1 MEQKAQYLFETAWSH
16 KGKYYERVFNTQTN
30 QSIMREVPGITEYYV
45 PSDDSQFKYILDE
58 TVSLKKMTS
67 TKYLKQDDLKG
78 TYGLTRPDIRNIRDN
93 YWSLKDP
100 KYNQDP
106 NIWFLDIETTALHG
120 GIDTSAVREEV
131 VLIQIYDTS
140 KKKVFVL
147 GSKEWKNKA
156 SYTSK
161 YDVEVLYKN
170 CTDEIEI
177 FDTFFQMINKLKPLL
192 VVGWNAL
199 GFDYPYL
206 FNRAAKLGLDTNK
219 FSPFGREC
227 ELKEKVL
234 PNNSIYNEMI
244 CPGIHYMDYM
254 EIYKKFTRETRSSY
268 SLNNIAYVELG
279 KTKINHNMYSSF
291 DGFRT
296 GKTYLMPSV
305 PLTIDEN
312 SSEDDIFEY
321 EMYQLQLKYKS
332 NPSAELEEEIAS
344 KANDLFVHYGVVDA
358 ILLKELDEKLLLTK
372 ILLMISSKMGCL
384 VSESIKTVKPWA
396 SYINN
401 VAYLENK
408 ILPNDN
414 GFDEETSEDSIVG
427 GYVADPQVGKQRW
440 IISVDI
446 NSAYPNLAMR
456 GFNMSPETYIYTE
469 NLPESLKDI
478 NIKHFKNQ
486 NEDARVEM
494 LNSNKE
500 FFNTYSSALKDHN
513 ISGAVTGACFKR
525 DFKGIIPRLVE
536 SVYNDRKAKKKEMLH
551 WKQQAAIKKEKHED
565 YYHEKYMETQCKTEQ
580 LVLKLLMNSLYGAI
594 GNKHFRLF
602 NIEIARA
609 ITGNTRFYIKMLSQ
623 YLNEGLNKLTD
634 VDYNAIIYNDTDSVV
649 GSTKVRTSQG
659 EIKIEDLFDMIP
671 GTIDIRGEENYIKKP
686 LYNINAAS
694 VNDNLS
700 IEFKSIKYIMK
711 HKVKKRMYKITVDGN
726 EVIVTEDHSIM
737 VVRDEKLIPVK
748 PGEILKNDLVIF
760 LSKDTLRLMG
770 TNNFTI
776 EDIGIQEEYVYDI
789 EVEDNHNFFGNN
801 ILVHNSCYISI
812 APFVDAEFNKRY
824 GPHQDTPEIIQ
835 EKVDFSDEFVK
846 TYIDPIVQDT
856 NKMFSEMLNA
866 YDSSIIVAEREAISS
881 VGIFV
886 AKKKYLLRIYDME
899 GVRYND
905 PDLKMMG
912 IEIIRSSTPK
922 FTRKYL
928 KESIDILLDHEED
941 QLREWLFDV
950 KDKYLNVPIEDIAK
964 ITGIGNL
971 NYSLSEIQYDENGR
985 KISVPIN
992 SKSAIVTN
1000 NYIQSS
1006 EELANRYTQILVND
1020 KVKFLY
1026 LREPNPLGANTFAFI
1041 DNEFGELFREFV
1053 DFDLNWEKSF
1063 MKPLEILIKP
1073 LNWNMSASSSLDGW

>member
-1 MEQKAQYLFETAWSH
+1 MALSKQYLFETCWSH
-16 KGKYYERVFNTQTN
+16 KGKHFERVFCTTTQ
-30 QSIMREVPGITEYYV
+30 QSIMRDVPGITEYFIKSDE
-45 PSDDSQFKYILDE
+45 PSNFKYILDE
-58 TVSLKKMTS
+58 TISLKKVTTS
-67 TKYLKQDDLKG
+67 KFIKSDEIKDA
-78 TYGLTRPDIRNIRDN
+78 YGLTRPDIRNIRDN
-93 YWSLKDP
+93 YWSLSDP
-100 KYNQDP
+100 AYNSNP

-120 GIDTSAVREEV
+120 GIDTTAVREEV

-147 GSKEWKNKA
+147 GSKDWDSMNK
-156 SYTSK
+156 YIPK
-161 YDVEVLYKN
+161 YQDDEIDVMYKN
-170 CTDEIEI
+170 CKDEFQI
-177 FDTFFQMINKLKPLL
+177 FEMFFQMINKLKPLL

-199 GFDYPYL
+199 GFDFPYL
-206 FNRAAKLGLDTNK
+206 FNRAEKLGFNTNR
-219 FSPFGREC
+219 FSPFEGSC
-227 ELKEKVL
+227 ELKQKEL
-234 PNNSIYNEMI
+234 PNKSIYNEMS

-268 SLNNIAYVELG
+268 SLNNIAFVELG

-296 GKTYLMPSV
+296 GKTYLFPSK

-312 SSEDDIFEY
+312 STEDEIFEF
-321 EMYQLQLKYKS
+321 EMYSLQVQYR
-332 NPSAELEEEIAS
+332 NTPSTELEQKITS
-344 KANDLFVHYGVVDA
+344 KANDLFVHYGVVDV
-358 ILLKELDEKLLLTK
+358 ILLKQLDEKLLLTK

-384 VSESIKTVKPWA
+384 INESIKTVKPWA

-414 GFDEETSEDSIVG
+414 GFDEETDESSIVG
-427 GYVADPQVGKQRW
+427 GFVADPQVGKQRW

-469 NLPESLKDI
+469 SLPTSLRTI
-478 NIKHFKNQ
+478 NTEHFKNQ
-486 NEDARVEM
+486 NEDARIEM
-494 LNSNKE
+494 LNTNKE
-500 FFNTYSSALKDHN
+500 FFNQYSSELKKHN

-551 WKQQAAIKKEKHED
+551 WKQQAAIKKEQHLD
-565 YYHEKYMETQCKTEQ
+565 NFHEKYMETQCKTEQ

-623 YLNEGLNKLTD
+623 YLNEGLNKLLKD
-634 VDYNAIIYNDTDSVV
+634 PYDAIIYNDTDSV
-649 GSTKVRTSQG
+649 
-659 EIKIEDLFDMIP
+659 
-671 GTIDIRGEENYIKKP
+671 
-686 LYNINAAS
+686 
-694 VNDNLS
+694 
-700 IEFKSIKYIMK
+700 
-711 HKVKKRMYKITVDGN
+711 
-726 EVIVTEDHSIM
+726 
-737 VVRDEKLIPVK
+737 
-748 PGEILKNDLVIF
+748 
-760 LSKDTLRLMG
+760 
-770 TNNFTI
+770 
-776 EDIGIQEEYVYDI
+776 
-789 EVEDNHNFFGNN
+789 
-801 ILVHNSCYISI
+801 YISI
-812 APFVDAEFNKRY
+812 APFVDEKFGSQK
-824 GPHQDTPEIIQ
+824 DTPELIQ
-835 EKVDFSDEFVK
+835 EKVDFCDSFVK
-846 TYIDPIVQDT
+846 MYIDPIVQDT

-899 GVRYND
+899 GVRYHE

-912 IEIIRSSTPK
+912 IEIIRSSTPQ

-928 KESIDILLDHEED
+928 KECIDILLDKDEET
-941 QLREWLFDV
+941 LRQWLFDI
-950 KDKYLNVPIEDIAK
+950 KDKYTSAPIENIAK

-971 NYSLSEIQYDENGR
+971 NYKLDEIEYDENNR
-985 KISVPIN
+985 KISIPIN
-992 SKSAIVTN
+992 SKSALVTN
-1000 NYIQSS
+1000 SYIKSS
-1006 EELANRYTQILVND
+1006 PEFESRYTQILVND

-1041 DNEFGELFREFV
+1041 DNEFGELFREYV
-1053 DFDLNWEKSF
+1053 DFDMNWEKSF
-1063 MKPLEILIKP
+1063 MKPLDILIKP
-1073 LNWNMSASSSLDGW
+1073 LNWNMNASTSLDGW

>member
-45 PSDDSQFKYILDE
+45 PSDDSTFKYILDE

-177 FDTFFQMINKLKPLL
+177 FDTLFQMISKLKPLL

-312 SSEDDIFEY
+312 STEDDIFEY

-486 NEDARVEM
+486 NEDDRVEM

-634 VDYNAIIYNDTDSVV
+634 VDYNAIIYNDTDS
-649 GSTKVRTSQG
+649 
-659 EIKIEDLFDMIP
+659 
-671 GTIDIRGEENYIKKP
+671 
-686 LYNINAAS
+686 
-694 VNDNLS
+694 
-700 IEFKSIKYIMK
+700 
-711 HKVKKRMYKITVDGN
+711 
-726 EVIVTEDHSIM
+726 
-737 VVRDEKLIPVK
+737 
-748 PGEILKNDLVIF
+748 
-760 LSKDTLRLMG
+760 
-770 TNNFTI
+770 
-776 EDIGIQEEYVYDI
+776 
-789 EVEDNHNFFGNN
+789 
-801 ILVHNSCYISI
+801 CYLSI

-824 GPHQDTPEIIQ
+824 GKHQDTPEIIQ